1 MSPSATSGVQTA
13 IGTANPATCVA
24 QDDYPADY
32 YFRITNSEHLTHLK
46 AKLKTICQA
55 SGADKRFFYHTEELI
70 AAHPELLDRAT
81 PSLDARLDI
90 AAAAAPELAA
100 SAARKAIARW
110 GRPATDVI
118 HLVVSTNSGAQAPS
132 VDHRL
137 ALLLGLSPTVRRTM
151 LHLGGCSAGAAS
163 LRLAKDLAEN
173 SRGARVLVVC
183 VELNVV
189 AFHGPREDYPQTLT
203 CQAVFGDGAGAVIVG
218 ADAVHPV
225 ERPLFEMVAVS
236 QTVLPETEHVLN
248 MRLTEHGLDG
258 HISIKDLIPLAA
270 GKAEE
275 NLTDAFRQLGLAAVE
290 WNDMFWAVHPGI
302 PSILDRIETALR
314 LDPGK
319 LAASRRVVR
328 EYGNML
334 GASLMFVLDEQHRRM
349 EEEGDGA
356 EWGVMMGFG
365 PGFTIETMVLH
376 SPEGIRTYMVHMK
389 VINYV
394 YINVKSTEH
403 KLNHS
408 HASFIN
414 SRP

>member
-1 MSPSATSGVQTA
+1 
-13 IGTANPATCVA
+13 
-24 QDDYPADY
+24 
-32 YFRITNSEHLTHLK
+32 
-46 AKLKTICQA
+46 
-55 SGADKRFFYHTEELI
+55 
-70 AAHPELLDRAT
+70 
-81 PSLDARLDI
+81 
-90 AAAAAPELAA
+90 
-100 SAARKAIARW
+100 
-110 GRPATDVI
+110 
-118 HLVVSTNSGAQAPS
+118 
-132 VDHRL
+132 
-137 ALLLGLSPTVRRTM
+137 
-151 LHLGGCSAGAAS
+151 
-163 LRLAKDLAEN
+163 
-173 SRGARVLVVC
+173 
-183 VELNVV
+183 
-189 AFHGPREDYPQTLT
+189 
-203 CQAVFGDGAGAVIVG
+203 
-218 ADAVHPV
+218 
-225 ERPLFEMVAVS
+225 MVAVS

-389 VINYV
+389 
-394 YINVKSTEH
+394 
-403 KLNHS
+403 L
-408 HASFIN
+408 
-414 SRP
+414 